1 MDRYPVGATAR
12 GSTSDG
18 SRRRRLARSG
28 CEGRL
33 GGGQAALPVGGSGDV
48 GGGEVTLAPDR
59 RHGPAPHRSPV
70 HPRNAERPV
79 EFWPTSAI
87 RSALEGGDIATWK
100 QIAVAIKRDP
110 YGRTARQVEEVL
122 ESSRPYGISKAL
134 AEVLDRARAHL
145 EANERTEVAR
155 HVRVL
160 IERSGLKL
168 PEFASRIG
176 VPVDELSSY
185 LDATTSPSASL
196 MIRMRRLSDR
206 FAKARSHEPPEQPAP
221 RGPQRPPRRH

>member
-1 MDRYPVGATAR
+1 
-12 GSTSDG
+12 
-18 SRRRRLARSG
+18 
-28 CEGRL
+28 
-33 GGGQAALPVGGSGDV
+33 
-48 GGGEVTLAPDR
+48 VTLAADR

-70 HPRNAERPV
+70 QPRNGDRPV
-79 EFWPTSAI
+79 EVWPTSAI

-100 QIAVAIKRDP
+100 EIAVAIKRDP

-134 AEVLDRARAHL
+134 AEVLHRAREHL
-145 EANERTEVAR
+145 EANERAEVAR

-160 IERSGLKL
+160 VERSGLKL

-176 VPVDELSSY
+176 VPVDELGAY

-206 FAKARSHEPPEQPAP
+206 FAKARSHQPTQRA
-221 RGPQRPPRRH
+221 PQRPPRSH

>member
-1 MDRYPVGATAR
+1 
-12 GSTSDG
+12 
-18 SRRRRLARSG
+18 
-28 CEGRL
+28 
-33 GGGQAALPVGGSGDV
+33 
-48 GGGEVTLAPDR
+48 VTLAPDR
-59 RHGPAPHRSPV
+59 RPGPAPHRS
-70 HPRNAERPV
+70 HPRPRSGERPV

-155 HVRVL
+155 HVRLL
-160 IERSGLKL
+160 IERSGLKT

-176 VPVDELSSY
+176 VPADEL
-185 LDATTSPSASL
+185 DAYVAATSSPSASL

-206 FAKARSHEPPEQPAP
+206 FAKARTQQPPQQP
-221 RGPQRPPRRH
+221 PQRAPERPPHNN